1 MKKMGERNIVLD
13 CSQLGRVSELLHQA
27 QQVGMATL
35 AQSYFITSLVRRA
48 NWSDWGNKTV
58 KPVGSPLSL
67 FEFVFLSKLVFKKG
81 VETVDPTVDML

>member
-35 AQSYFITSLVRRA
+35 AQSYFITSLV
-48 NWSDWGNKTV
+48 S
-58 KPVGSPLSL
+58 KPN
-67 FEFVFLSKLVFKKG
+67 
-81 VETVDPTVDML
+81 